1 MKKRPNWLF
10 PTNNG
15 NILAIQLNYTRAQQ
29 GTKKEATVRTVFFK
43 EVCNGKC
50 LPSFPEVRMRY
61 N

>member
-43 EVCNGKC
+43 EVCSSNMFAF
-50 LPSFPEVRMRY
+50 LP
-61 N
+61 

>member
-1 MKKRPNWLF
+1 MKRPNWLF

-29 GTKKEATVRTVFFK
+29 GTKKEATVRTVSSK
-43 EVCNGKC
+43 RYVVVKC